1 MDWIGQLLA
10 PMGRMTNTFT
20 RSVRGA
26 AALSLLALTFVCRQG
41 FAQLTSGDLSG
52 LVTDASGG
60 VVAGASV
67 DALDQGTGV
76 KSTQATSAAG
86 TYHFANLPIGSYTVT
101 VTAKGFGTAS
111 FKDVSIDLNRQT
123 TQNFTV
129 QVGTTATTVEVT
141 EAAAT
146 IDSATATVSTSFDSR
161 EAAELPSASSGAGV
175 INLSLLQG
183 GVGTS
188 GSTGSGTGPSIGGTR
203 PFYNNFTVEG
213 IDINDRSVTGPV
225 LTVPNDAVGEFTL
238 IANQFAPDFGH
249 SSGGQFNTTIKSGT
263 NAFHGSAYEY
273 LSNRDLDAADNINA
287 VAGNPLHPRF
297 DDNRF
302 GGDFGGP
309 VLKNK
314 LFFYALYEYEPTGT
328 TASANVAFAPTAAG
342 YSLLNGISGI
352 NKTNLAILQQ
362 YVGTAPSASPAAATP
377 NGAYPTIGPGNES
390 LGQQVPTAVNLP
402 IGQISTQAP
411 SFTNAE
417 RAVASSDYNLS
428 DKDSLRGR
436 FILSRSGSY
445 DTAGFPAV
453 FYQINPSNA
462 YVATLSEYHNF
473 SPSIVNEFRF
483 GYNRLN
489 QIFGVPPISFPG
501 LDQFPNI
508 VLYDLSVEIGPDPNA
523 PQGGVQNTYELTDNL
538 SWTHGKHSMKFG
550 FDGINWISP
559 QIFTQRA
566 RGDYEWSNTSDYLFD
581 YYPDY
586 LAQRNVGARE
596 YYGNNQLFGFF
607 ANDIWKVNAHLTV
620 NLGLRYEFQTV
631 PLGIRQSNLN
641 IAANVPGLLD
651 FSSPQPT
658 HKNFMP
664 RIGVAY
670 SPGTSGKTV
679 YRAGF
684 GTSYDLIR
692 DNLGLLTTPPEFSST
707 FDVTGNP
714 GTGFLAHGGISPS
727 SVPANPTVQQLI
739 SETSGIMPHVLL
751 RPEVITWNADVQHVF
766 HENLTVDARY
776 VGTHGYHLSVQD
788 QLDRQPVVNASNALP
803 VYLQA
808 PSQATLNSL
817 TSTLTALT
825 ASYNA
830 FGDIVPAFH
839 AAGVNGVVTSYQP
852 WGSSSYNGLA
862 LEAKY
867 RFTNGL
873 QFIAAYT
880 WSHDLDNSTADV
892 FSTYTTPRR
901 PQDARNLSPD
911 YSSSALDHRERFT
924 YAAVYSLPFFQKSST
939 NWILKNVVG
948 NWDLAPIYTLQSG
961 TLATAQSGVDA
972 NLNGD
977 SAGDRTFIN
986 VGGNPLLGSGTTAL
1000 KNSAGATVA
1009 YLANNPGAEY
1019 IALSKGALANGGRNT
1034 VVLPRINDIDMSL
1047 IKKFNIT
1054 ERFKFQIAVRSGNIF
1069 NHPQYTGGSLNDV
1082 APTGQTSANVHN
1094 ALIPSTSTFQQWNQV
1109 FSSNPRYAQISAKLT
1124 F

>member
-1 MDWIGQLLA
+1 M
-10 PMGRMTNTFT
+10 FT

-26 AALSLLALTFVCRQG
+26 ATISLLALAFVCQQG

-60 VVAGASV
+60 VVAGATV
-67 DALDQGTGV
+67 DALDQATGV
-76 KSTQATSAAG
+76 KTTQTTTGAG
-86 TYHFANLPIGSYTVT
+86 TYHFANLAIGAYTVT
-101 VTAKGFGTAS
+101 VTAKGFATS
-111 FKDVSIDLNRQT
+111 QVKDISIDLNQQT
-123 TQNFTV
+123 TQNVSV
-129 QVGTTATTVEVT
+129 QVGTTSTTVEVV

-146 IDSATATVSTSFDSR
+146 IDSSTATIAQSFDSR
-161 EAAELPSASSGAGV
+161 EAAELPSASAGSGV

-183 GVGTS
+183 GVATS
-188 GSTGSGTGPSIGGTR
+188 GSTGSGVGPSIGGTR

-263 NAFHGSAYEY
+263 NSYHGSAYEY
-273 LSNRDLDAADNINA
+273 LENRDLDAADNINA
-287 VAGNPLHPRF
+287 VSGNPLHPRF

-309 VLKNK
+309 AIKNK
-314 LFFYALYEYEPTGT
+314 LFFYALYEYEPQGS
-328 TASANVAFAPTAAG
+328 TASANVAFAPTAAA
-342 YSLLNGISGI
+342 YTTLAGISGI
-352 NKTNLAILQQ
+352 NPTNLAILQK
-362 YVGTAPSASPAAATP
+362 YVGVAPTASPQADTP

-390 LGQQVPTAVNLP
+390 LGQQVKTAVAIP

-411 SFTNAE
+411 SYSNSE
-417 RAVASSDYNLS
+417 RAVSSVDYTLS
-428 DKDSLRGR
+428 DKDNLRGR

-445 DTAGFPAV
+445 DTNGFPSV

-473 SPSIVNEFRF
+473 TPSLINEFRF

-489 QIFGVPPISFPG
+489 QIYGVPPISFPG

-523 PQGGVQNTYELTDNL
+523 PQGGVQNTYELTDNV
-538 SWTHGKHSMKFG
+538 SWIKGKHSFRFG

-559 QIFTQRA
+559 QIFTQRS

-596 YYGNNQLFGFF
+596 YYGNNQLYGFY
-607 ANDIWKVNAHLTV
+607 ANDIWKVTSKLTV
-620 NLGLRYEFQTV
+620 NLGLRYEYETV
-631 PLGIRQSNLN
+631 PLGIRQQNLN
-641 IAANVPGLLD
+641 VVANVPGLLN
-651 FSSPQPT
+651 FNSPQPT
-658 HKNFMP
+658 QLNFMP
-664 RIGVAY
+664 RIGAAW
-670 SPGTSGKTV
+670 SPDAKTSV
-679 YRAGF
+679 RAGF
-684 GTSYDLIR
+684 GLSLDQIR

-707 FDVTGNP
+707 VDVTGNP
-714 GTGFLAHGGISPS
+714 GTGFLKNGGISPS
-727 SVPANPTVQQLI
+727 SIPSNPTVQQLI
-739 SETSGIMPHVLL
+739 SETSGILPQRLL
-751 RPEVITWNADVQHVF
+751 RPAVATWNMDIQHVF
-766 HENLTVDARY
+766 HENLTLDARY

-788 QLDRQPVVNASNALP
+788 QLNRQPVVNATDALP

-808 PSQATLNSL
+808 PSQSTLNSL
-817 TSTLTALT
+817 TSTLSALT
-825 ASYNA
+825 SSYNNY
-830 FGDIVPAFH
+830 GDIVPAYH

-867 RFTNGL
+867 RYTNGL

-901 PQDARNLSPD
+901 PQDARNLGPD
-911 YSSSALDHRERFT
+911 YSSSALDHRQRFT
-924 YAAVYSLPFFQKSST
+924 YAAVYTVPFFQKSS
-939 NWILKNVVG
+939 NWLLKNIAG
-948 NWDLAPIYTLQSG
+948 NWDAAPIYTLQSG
-961 TLATAQSGVDA
+961 TLATAQAGVDA

-977 SAGDRTFIN
+977 SAGDRTIIN
-986 VGGNPLLGSGTTAL
+986 AAGNPLLGSGVTPLT
-1000 KNSAGATVA
+1000 NSAGQTVA
-1009 YLANNPGAEY
+1009 FLATNPGAEY
-1019 IALSKGALANGGRNT
+1019 IATPKGALANGGRNT
-1034 VVLPRINDIDMSL
+1034 LVLPRINDIDLSL

-1054 ERFKFQIAVRSGNIF
+1054 ERYKFQIGVRATNLF
-1069 NHPQYTGGSLNDV
+1069 NHPQYTGGLLNDV
-1082 APTGQTSANVHN
+1082 GVSGQTSTDVHN
-1094 ALIPSTSTFQQWNQV
+1094 ALIPGMSSFQQWSQV
-1109 FSSNPRYAQISAKLT
+1109 FSSNPRFLQISAK
-1124 F
+1124 FSF